1 MCGFR
6 GCALSEDD
14 KAQDVLRSA
23 LLGLCKRKV
32 IGDEKVNKLRSHGVD
47 GGLLRM
53 VNRVG

>member
-47 GGLLRM
+47 GGLPRM